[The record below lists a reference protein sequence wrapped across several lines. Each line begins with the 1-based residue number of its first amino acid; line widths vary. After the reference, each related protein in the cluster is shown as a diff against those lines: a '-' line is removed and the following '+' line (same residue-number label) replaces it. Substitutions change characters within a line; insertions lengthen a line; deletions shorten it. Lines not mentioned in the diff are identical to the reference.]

1 MATKLYDLAVST
13 GSWTSNDGKEHKN
26 WLNVGRVM
34 KSDKG
39 TSYILLNTSFN
50 PAGVPHKDGDDCITI
65 ALFPPK
71 DKQQDNPK
79 QNYRK
84 QNTLSDNSGYDH
96 LVDNMP
102 F

>member
-13 GSWTSNDGKEHKN
+13 GSWTGNDGKEHKN

-84 QNTLSDNSGYDH
+84 QNTLSENSGYDH
-96 LVDNMP
+96 LVDNLP